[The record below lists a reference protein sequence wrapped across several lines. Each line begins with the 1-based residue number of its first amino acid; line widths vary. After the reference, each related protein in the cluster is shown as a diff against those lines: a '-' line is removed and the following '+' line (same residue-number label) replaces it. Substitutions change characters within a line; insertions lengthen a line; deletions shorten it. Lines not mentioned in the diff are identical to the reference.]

1 MKTNSHID
9 LSIFEKV
16 EDIIFLDEPILSHLR
31 LNGKHYLLYLVE
43 NLDNSDIFILFDI
56 DEDDIFK
63 YLTKG
68 ISLRE
73 IIIRKNILLLLERD
87 FEGDVIDTWSIMTAS
102 VSEDYLP
109 DTDSF
114 LEYEPLENSYYYEK
128 IKAYNQKLYLHDL
141 RKNAFYIKFSTND
154 RKYGDT
160 IGLREL
166 TNTLL
171 KNLSTSYKNFV
182 AIDFEKKFINIIPE
196 ERKRNSVLKSV
207 FEDTDLR
214 MVDLK
219 YGSFEI
225 GLSTDKLMKSHIEFK
240 EVKEWANEVGDKY
253 KRIVLDDNIDSTEI
267 KSLLDMYSDEER
279 NKIFDPVLKI
289 INNHKYDLRVKGAG
303 EKQYSTLG
311 INKVNVREQLVRQN
325 LLMEVI
331 EDAPKHLELITVTTI
346 IDKNSKRK
354 TINLEDTLFSSVNSS
369 EYQLTYNDF
378 KKYGYDSLSVDIH
391 IPISIENNDS
401 YILLKAIYN
410 EQTFSVTV
418 DNDKIEE
425 GIRKLVDK
433 IYEYIINL

>member
-9 LSIFEKV
+9 LSIFEKI
-16 EDIIFLDEPILSHLR
+16 EDIIFLDEPILSHLK
-31 LNGKHYLLYLVE
+31 LNGKDYLLYLVE
-43 NLDNSDIFILFDI
+43 NLDDSDIFILFDI
-56 DEDDIFK
+56 EEEDIFK

-73 IIIRKNILLLLERD
+73 LIIRKNILLLLERD
-87 FEGDVIDTWSIMTAS
+87 FEGEVLDSQSIMAAS

-128 IKAYNQKLYLHDL
+128 INEYTRKLYLYDL
-141 RKNAFYIKFSTND
+141 RKNAFYLKFSTND

-182 AIDFEKKFINIIPE
+182 AIDFEKKFINLIPE
-196 ERKRNSVLKSV
+196 EGKRNSVLKSV

-240 EVKEWANEVGDKY
+240 EVKEWANEVGDNY
-253 KRIVLDDNIDSTEI
+253 KRIVLDDNIDNTEI
-267 KSLLDMYSDEER
+267 KSLLDTYSDEER

-289 INNHKYDLRVKGAG
+289 IKNHKYDLKVKSAR
-303 EKQYSTLG
+303 EQKYSSLG
-311 INKVNVREQLVRQN
+311 INKDYVREQLVTKN
-325 LLMEVI
+325 FSMEVI
-331 EDAPKHLELITVTTI
+331 YDVPKHLELITVTTI

-369 EYQLTYNDF
+369 EYELTYNDF
-378 KKYGYDSLSVDIH
+378 KKYGYDSLSIDIH
-391 IPISIENNDS
+391 IPISIENYDS

-425 GIRKLVDK
+425 GIRKLIDK
-433 IYEYIINL
+433 IYEYVINL